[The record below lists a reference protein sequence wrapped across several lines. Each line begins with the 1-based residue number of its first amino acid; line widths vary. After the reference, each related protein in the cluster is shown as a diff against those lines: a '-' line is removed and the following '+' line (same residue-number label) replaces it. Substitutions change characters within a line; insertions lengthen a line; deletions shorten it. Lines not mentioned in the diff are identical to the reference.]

1 MSTESAQAAEAV
13 KEEVKPAATEDA
25 EEDDVFGDDDDLF
38 AEDDDPEAAAAAAA
52 LKEKLYLEAKKR
64 GEEKLQKSKSMI
76 VLEIKP
82 YETDFD
88 LEELAQGIKA
98 MTHEGIQNWGEQ
110 HKLEPVAFGIKKLVM
125 SVIVHD
131 TKVSVDDITD
141 MINEKYEDDVQSIDV
156 QSMSKV

>member
-1 MSTESAQAAEAV
+1 MSTE
-13 KEEVKPAATEDA
+13 EVPATPA
-25 EEDDVFGDDDDLF
+25 EEPKPEAEEAEEDVFGDDDDLF
-38 AEDDDPEAAAAAAA
+38 AEPDGDEAAEAAAA

-76 VLEIKP
+76 VMEIKP
-82 YETDFD
+82 YEPEFD
-88 LEELAQGIKA
+88 LEALAQGIKA

-110 HKLEPVAFGIKKLVM
+110 HKLEPVAFGIKKLIV

-131 TKVSVDDITD
+131 MKVSVDDITD
-141 MINEKYEDDVQSIDV
+141 MINEKYEDDIQSIDI